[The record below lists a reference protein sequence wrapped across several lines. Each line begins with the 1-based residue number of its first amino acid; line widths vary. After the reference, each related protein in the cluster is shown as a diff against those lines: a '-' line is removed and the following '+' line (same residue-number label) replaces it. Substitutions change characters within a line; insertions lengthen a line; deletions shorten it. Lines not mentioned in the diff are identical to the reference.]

1 MYILNP
7 EKSSGIRTHAR
18 KNVVNIPSGKTL
30 CDCNL
35 LFFLLAGKETGRPFT
50 TAEKDAEENQK
61 SIITFA
67 FSFLRGILYFTFFFC
82 KFRRDG

>member
-18 KNVVNIPSGKTL
+18 KNAAKTPSGKTS
-30 CDCNL
+30 CDCTRL
-35 LFFLLAGKETGRPFT
+35 ISPSAEEETGEP
-50 TAEKDAEENQK
+50 ENQK
-61 SIITFA
+61 IAITFA
-67 FSFLRGILYFTFFFC
+67 FSVLRGILYFTFFFC